1 MCNISPSGLRTRAL
15 SLAALIRDGP
25 IRGPDSL
32 PGDTQLWEESWQVNT
47 LLRGAA
53 ETTSGIRMTGDAGD
67 AERRRISV
75 SILGTRLSF
84 KLPKVRVFKKKTEE
98 WRREPEWS
106 WQAVH
111 TPTHRITQPQSHP
124 QPHNS
129 HPHSH
134 PHPHSSLKDPRHRF
148 LSRDQVDTI
157 HQWLDQVPGPGE
169 EEEDTSHHQCRPHHK
184 QSIQTEIF

>member
-1 MCNISPSGLRTRAL
+1 M
-15 SLAALIRDGP
+15 
-25 IRGPDSL
+25 
-32 PGDTQLWEESWQVNT
+32 
-47 LLRGAA
+47 
-53 ETTSGIRMTGDAGD
+53 
-67 AERRRISV
+67 

-111 TPTHRITQPQSHP
+111 TPTHRITQP
-124 QPHNS
+124 
-129 HPHSH
+129 HSH
-134 PHPHSSLKDPRHRF
+134 PHAHSSLKDPRHRF

-169 EEEDTSHHQCRPHHK
+169 EEQGGTGQDTITSADLITNSQYK
-184 QSIQTEIF
+184 QKYFERSS